1 MSTWEDRYSIEIGYD
16 VQCAEMIA
24 GLYVN
29 GVEMA
34 HKRTGPVTRGG
45 GGVGGGGGM

>member
-1 MSTWEDRYSIEIGYD
+1 M
-16 VQCAEMIA
+16 AA
-24 GLYVN
+24 GLYDLR

-45 GGVGGGGGM
+45 GGECKVGDRS